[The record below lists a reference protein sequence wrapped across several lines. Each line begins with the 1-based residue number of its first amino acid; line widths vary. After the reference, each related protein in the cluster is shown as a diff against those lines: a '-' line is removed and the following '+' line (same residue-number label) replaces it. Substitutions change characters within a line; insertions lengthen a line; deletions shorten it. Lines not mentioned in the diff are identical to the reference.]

1 MPLQREWG
9 ACPQMNALAFAF
21 SASTLAPQ
29 LPNHAW
35 MHRLASRDAAVAR
48 AFAAA
53 ALPRPQRQLVEGA
66 LVKPKI
72 PKQWRAEAN
81 MSVIVNGKDNSPEQ
95 DILAIVPS
103 FYGGI
108 MYSDALAK
116 RSIYIS
122 SQRFPFAPAALQGTG
137 KDFMNFSIL
146 ATSNLS
152 GVVFN
157 GETLDSSSAGG
168 QTFSNIF
175 AWLPAAQDG
184 GVETVDGTALQAWA
198 FKNGNYSFQLLVNA
212 TDTPVR
218 LDINVTD
225 LDIRLQYT

>member
-72 PKQWRAEAN
+72 PNQWRAEAN
-81 MSVIVNGKDNSPEQ
+81 MSVIVNGKD
-95 DILAIVPS
+95 DIVLPLSIVPS
-103 FYGGI
+103 TYGGI

-225 LDIRLQYT
+225 LDIRVQYT

>member
-1 MPLQREWG
+1 MI
-9 ACPQMNALAFAF
+9 ALAFAF

-53 ALPRPQRQLVEGA
+53 ALPRPQRQLVEGVP
-66 LVKPKI
+66 VKPKI
-72 PKQWRAEAN
+72 PNQWRAEAN
-81 MSVIVNGKDNSPEQ
+81 MSFIVNGKPVYLNP
-95 DILAIVPS
+95 IVPIAS
-103 FYGGI
+103 GSVI

-116 RSIYIS
+116 RSVHIS
-122 SQRFPFAPAALQGTG
+122 STRLPFAPAALQGTG

-152 GVVFN
+152 GYVIN
-157 GETLDSSSAGG
+157 GETLDASSAGG
-168 QTFSNIF
+168 QTFSNLF
-175 AWLPAAQDG
+175 EWLPAAQDG
-184 GVETVDGTALQAWA
+184 GVVTVDGTALQAWTL
-198 FKNGNYSFQLLVNA
+198 KYGSYSFQLLVNA

-218 LDINVTD
+218 LDMNLTD
-225 LDIRLQYT
+225 LPPYYGDIRLQYTEPEPEREPKP

>member
-1 MPLQREWG
+1 MI
-9 ACPQMNALAFAF
+9 ALAFAF

-53 ALPRPQRQLVEGA
+53 AALPRPQRQLVEGVS
-66 LVKPKI
+66 VKPKI
-72 PKQWRAEAN
+72 PNQWRAEVN
-81 MSVIVNGKDNSPEQ
+81 MSVIVNGKDVYNGNT
-95 DILAIVPS
+95 IVPITS
-103 FYGGI
+103 GGI

-146 ATSNLS
+146 ATSNVS
-152 GVVFN
+152 GFVIN
-157 GETLDSSSAGG
+157 GETLDASSAGG

-218 LDINVTD
+218 LDINDTD
-225 LDIRLQYT
+225 LDIRVQYT

>member
-1 MPLQREWG
+1 
-9 ACPQMNALAFAF
+9 MNALAFAF

-53 ALPRPQRQLVEGA
+53 AALPRPQRQLVEGA

-72 PKQWRAEAN
+72 PNQWRAE
-81 MSVIVNGKDNSPEQ
+81 VNRSIIIKGKDSPLHGNTL
-95 DILAIVPS
+95 IPS
-103 FYGGI
+103 TYGGI

-122 SQRFPFAPAALQGTG
+122 SQPFPFAPAALQGTG

-146 ATSNLS
+146 ATSNVS
-152 GVVFN
+152 GFVIN
-157 GETLDSSSAGG
+157 GETLDASSAGG

-184 GVETVDGTALQAWA
+184 GVETVDGTALQAWTL
-198 FKNGNYSFQLLVNA
+198 KYGNYSFQLLVNA

-218 LDINVTD
+218 IDINVTD
-225 LDIRLQYT
+225 QDIRLQYA

>member
-1 MPLQREWG
+1 
-9 ACPQMNALAFAF
+9 MNALAFAF

-35 MHRLASRDAAVAR
+35 MHRLASQDAAVAR

-72 PKQWRAEAN
+72 PNQWRAEVN
-81 MSVIVNGKDNSPEQ
+81 MSVIVNGKDVYNGNT
-95 DILAIVPS
+95 IVPITS
-103 FYGGI
+103 GGI

-137 KDFMNFSIL
+137 KDFMNSSIL

-152 GVVFN
+152 GVVIN

-168 QTFSNIF
+168 QTFLNIF
-175 AWLPAAQDG
+175 EWLPAAQDG

-218 LDINVTD
+218 IDINVTD
-225 LDIRLQYT
+225 QDIRLQYA

>member
-1 MPLQREWG
+1 MI
-9 ACPQMNALAFAF
+9 ALAFAF

-53 ALPRPQRQLVEGA
+53 AALPRPQRQLVEGVS
-66 LVKPKI
+66 VKPKI
-72 PKQWRAEAN
+72 PNQWRAEVN
-81 MSVIVNGKDNSPEQ
+81 MSVIVNGKDVYNGNT
-95 DILAIVPS
+95 IVPITS
-103 FYGGI
+103 GGI

-122 SQRFPFAPAALQGTG
+122 SQPFPFAPAALQGTG

-146 ATSNLS
+146 ATSNVS
-152 GVVFN
+152 GFVIN
-157 GETLDSSSAGG
+157 GETLDASSAGG

-198 FKNGNYSFQLLVNA
+198 FKYGNNSFQLLVNA

-225 LDIRLQYT
+225 LDIRVQYT

>member
-1 MPLQREWG
+1 MI
-9 ACPQMNALAFAF
+9 ALAFAF

-66 LVKPKI
+66 PVMPKI
-72 PKQWRAEAN
+72 PNQWRAEAN
-81 MSVIVNGKDNSPEQ
+81 MSLIVNGKDVYNSNT
-95 DILAIVPS
+95 LVPITS
-103 FYGGI
+103 GGI

-152 GVVFN
+152 GFVIN
-157 GETLDSSSAGG
+157 GETLESSSAGG

-175 AWLPAAQDG
+175 EWVPGAQDG
-184 GVETVDGTALQAWA
+184 GVMTVDGTALQAWTL
-198 FKNGNYSFQLLVNA
+198 KYGNYSFQLLVNA

-218 LDINVTD
+218 LDMNLTD
-225 LDIRLQYT
+225 LPPYYGDIRLQYTEPEPEREPKP

>member
-1 MPLQREWG
+1 MITLTMAFFAG
-9 ACPQMNALAFAF
+9 VLA
-21 SASTLAPQ
+21 TQ
-29 LPNHAW
+29 LPKHAW

-72 PKQWRAEAN
+72 PNQWRAEAN
-81 MSVIVNGKDNSPEQ
+81 MSVIVNGKDDFCLQHYCDVYNGNT
-95 DILAIVPS
+95 IVPS
-103 FYGGI
+103 TYGGI
-108 MYSDALAK
+108 MYSDALAE

-198 FKNGNYSFQLLVNA
+198 FKYGNNSFQLLVNA

-225 LDIRLQYT
+225 LDIRVQYT

>member
-1 MPLQREWG
+1 MI
-9 ACPQMNALAFAF
+9 AFAFAF

-72 PKQWRAEAN
+72 PNQWRAEVN
-81 MSVIVNGKDNSPEQ
+81 RSIIINGKDSPLYGNTF
-95 DILAIVPS
+95 IPS
-103 FYGGI
+103 TYGGI

-137 KDFMNFSIL
+137 KDFMNSSIL

-152 GVVFN
+152 GAVIN

-168 QTFSNIF
+168 QTFLNIF
-175 AWLPAAQDG
+175 EWLPAAQDG
-184 GVETVDGTALQAWA
+184 GVETVDGTALQAWTL
-198 FKNGNYSFQLLVNA
+198 KYGNYSFQLLVNA
-212 TDTPVR
+212 TGTPVR

-225 LDIRLQYT
+225 QDIRLQYA

>member
-1 MPLQREWG
+1 MAFFAG
-9 ACPQMNALAFAF
+9 VLA
-21 SASTLAPQ
+21 TQ
-29 LPNHAW
+29 LPKHAW

-48 AFAAA
+48 AFAAAA

-72 PKQWRAEAN
+72 PNQWRAEAN
-81 MSVIVNGKDNSPEQ
+81 MSLIVNGKDVYNSNT
-95 DILAIVPS
+95 LVPITS
-103 FYGGI
+103 GGI

-137 KDFMNFSIL
+137 KDFMNSSIL
-146 ATSNLS
+146 ARSNLP
-152 GVVFN
+152 GVVIN

-168 QTFSNIF
+168 QTFLNIF
-175 AWLPAAQDG
+175 EWLPAAQDG

-198 FKNGNYSFQLLVNA
+198 FKYGNNSFQLLVNA

-218 LDINVTD
+218 IDINVTD
-225 LDIRLQYT
+225 QDIRLQYA